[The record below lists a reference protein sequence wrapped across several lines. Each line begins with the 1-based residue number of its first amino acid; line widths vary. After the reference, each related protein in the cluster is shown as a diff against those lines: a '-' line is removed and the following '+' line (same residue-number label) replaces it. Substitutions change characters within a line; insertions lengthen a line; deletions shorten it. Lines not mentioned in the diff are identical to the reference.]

1 MLNFM
6 LFMTRALGLTVA
18 LSWSNAATHIM
29 EYIFPPVDGKAAAR
43 YAVAYAII
51 TTIVVVIVMVI
62 INHVRKS
69 RYQKHE
75 PHLCSAGHEPHLCS
89 GPHEN
94 SAGHHIIPSIALW
107 QPPCVQ

>member
-1 MLNFM
+1 
-6 LFMTRALGLTVA
+6 
-18 LSWSNAATHIM
+18 
-29 EYIFPPVDGKAAAR
+29 
-43 YAVAYAII
+43 
-51 TTIVVVIVMVI
+51 VMVI